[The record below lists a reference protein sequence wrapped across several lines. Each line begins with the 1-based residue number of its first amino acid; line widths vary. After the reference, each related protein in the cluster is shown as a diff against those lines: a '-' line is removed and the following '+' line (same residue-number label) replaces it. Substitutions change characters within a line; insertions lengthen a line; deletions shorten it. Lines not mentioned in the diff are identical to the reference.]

1 MGRLTFSLTYL
12 DTIENYFIWED
23 HVFVHSLW
31 HNSLGN
37 LTIDVS
43 CLICITEA
51 YYVKIKQ

>member
-37 LTIDVS
+37 LTIDIS